1 MPDEQKPKKKRSTPT
16 HTSNEVKLR
25 HINKTYK
32 RILLSLRY
40 DKDADLIGMIEDY
53 KSRREVNTGE
63 EVSDPKAVMAIM
75 RGE

>member
-1 MPDEQKPKKKRSTPT
+1 MPETPKPKRKT

-40 DKDADLIGMIEDY
+40 DTDADLIEMIEDY
-53 KSRREVNTGE
+53 KAHHEVNTGE

>member
-1 MPDEQKPKKKRSTPT
+1 MPDEQKPKRKP

-32 RILLSLRY
+32 RVLLSLRY
-40 DKDADLIGMIEDY
+40 DKDADLIAAIEDY
-53 KSRREVNTGE
+53 KTAHAVNTGE
-63 EVSDPKAVMAIM
+63 EISDSRAVMAIM